1 MYKGQPVLLRTV
13 VFWILL
19 QLNPPIFIWFVF
31 WVGFAID
38 FIFSLSGIRVEKRGG
53 CDE

>member
-1 MYKGQPVLLRTV
+1 MNALLRAV

-19 QLNPPIFIWFVF
+19 QMNPPIFIWAVF

-38 FIFSLSGIRVEKRGG
+38 FIFSLSGIKVEKRGESDG
-53 CDE
+53 